1 MSAPD
6 SGAPYEMQPITS
18 NSLPPEMDLA
28 VEEVKQEAARQGA
41 CTGADWI
48 DGGDAVEA
56 AVEIVGAVVTSDAA
70 AEVASAAIDVGGEVV
85 GGAMEA
91 LGSGFEIAGG
101 CAEGCSLMI
110 AVVLLLAAA
119 GSALAFGLF

>member
-1 MSAPD
+1 MSHYRPQNNPNA
-6 SGAPYEMQPITS
+6 SA
-18 NSLPPEMDLA
+18 LPAAAELA
-28 VEEVKQEAARQGA
+28 S
-41 CTGADWI
+41 
-48 DGGDAVEA
+48 A
-56 AVEIVGAVVTSDAA
+56 AVEVS
-70 AEVASAAIDVGGEVV
+70 GEVV
-85 GGAMEA
+85 GGALEA